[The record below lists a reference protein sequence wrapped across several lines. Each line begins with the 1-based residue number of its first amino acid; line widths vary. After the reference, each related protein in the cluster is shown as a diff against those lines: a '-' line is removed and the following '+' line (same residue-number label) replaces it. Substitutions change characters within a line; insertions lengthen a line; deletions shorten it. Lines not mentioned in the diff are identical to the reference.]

1 MADIYNIPSAFLK
14 EEGFPVV
21 DSMQRLSCKFD
32 DRMDDEFEWLRIPS
46 IDGVDIDAQF
56 SPSEALYRLDRRE
69 YDRAFEQWSMQY
81 VALSDGG
88 YLHKDYEQSASDSW
102 VVEMEKKK
110 SKWKEKREG

>member
-21 DSMQRLSCKFD
+21 ASLQRLSGTFD
-32 DRMDDEFEWLRIPS
+32 DRMDEEFEWLRIGS
-46 IDGVDIDAQF
+46 VDGVDIDEQF
-56 SPSEALYRLDRRE
+56 SPSEVLYRLSPRE
-69 YDRAFEQWSMQY
+69 HDRAFQQWSMQY
-81 VALSDGG
+81 LALSDGG

>member
-88 YLHKDYEQSASDSW
+88 YLHKDHAQSAWDAW
-102 VVEMEKKK
+102 AAHCENNK
-110 SKWKEKREG
+110 STEEE

>member
-21 DSMQRLSCKFD
+21 ASLQRLSGTFD
-32 DRMDDEFEWLRIPS
+32 DRMDEEFEWLRIGS
-46 IDGVDIDAQF
+46 VDGVDIDEQF
-56 SPSEALYRLDRRE
+56 SPSEVLYRLSPRE
-69 YDRAFEQWSMQY
+69 HDRAFQQWSMQY